1 MTKTVTLRLDDDT
14 YQACSDAARADGR
27 SLANLI
33 QRAALLKIQE
43 EQFIDE
49 AEMAEIMANA
59 ALVERMREG
68 SEDARLRRG
77 RFVE

>member
-1 MTKTVTLRLDDDT
+1 MAKTITLRLDDDT
-14 YQACSDAARADGR
+14 YRVFADAARADGR

-43 EQFIDE
+43 DQFVDD
-49 AEMAEIMANA
+49 AEMAEILANA
-59 ALVERMREG
+59 ALVERLQEG
-68 SEDARLRRG
+68 SREARDRRG

>member
-1 MTKTVTLRLDDDT
+1 MAKTVTLRLDDET
-14 YQACSDAARADGR
+14 YKAFLDAARADGR

-33 QRAALLKIQE
+33 QRAALLRIQE
-43 EQFIDE
+43 EQFVDE
-49 AEMAEIMANA
+49 VEMAEISANA
-59 ALVERMREG
+59 ALLERLRKG

>member
-1 MTKTVTLRLDDDT
+1 MSKTITLRLDDET
-14 YQACSDAARADGR
+14 YRTFADAARADGR

-43 EQFIDE
+43 EQFVDD
-49 AEMAEIMANA
+49 AEMAEILANA
-59 ALVERMREG
+59 SLMERLREG
-68 SEDARLRRG
+68 SEEVRNRQG

>member
-1 MTKTVTLRLDDDT
+1 MSKTITLRLDEDT
-14 YQACSDAARADGR
+14 YRVFSDAARADGR

-43 EQFIDE
+43 DQFVDD
-49 AEMAEIMANA
+49 AEMVEILANA
-59 ALVERMREG
+59 TLVERLREG
-68 SEDARLRRG
+68 SEDARARRG

>member
-1 MTKTVTLRLDDDT
+1 MAKTITLRLDEDT
-14 YQACSDAARADGR
+14 YRVFADAARADGR

-43 EQFIDE
+43 DQFVDD
-49 AEMAEIMANA
+49 AEMAEILANA
-59 ALVERMREG
+59 TLVERLREG
-68 SEDARLRRG
+68 SEDARARRG